1 MFKELISATLA
12 KSLIGDIV
20 YRSLSGLGRKYS
32 VDFEYVINDEI
43 QSEFNSCL
51 RVSIEA
57 FVNYLDK
64 CIKLDSSKEKV
75 IVGYLRSLPVSEEI
89 WHLLDPGSE
98 YFDRG
103 RLTQDGYKELSEH
116 FEDLEPEVLFEA
128 WEEFLQ
134 AFSFASRS
142 APALREFLRASYEAG
157 SFKALS
163 NIESVLEK
171 MGTAINNIYLEESI
185 TRQSIKD
192 YTEELRVYRD
202 WATSF
207 QVS

>member
-1 MFKELISATLA
+1 MLKKIISEALS

-20 YRSLSGLGRKYS
+20 YSSLSGLGRKYS

-43 QSEFNSCL
+43 KSEFNSCL

-57 FVNYLDK
+57 FVNCLDE
-64 CIKLDSSKEKV
+64 CIKLDSSKEKF
-75 IVGYLRSLPVSEEI
+75 IVGYLRSLPVAEEI

-103 RLTQDGYKELSEH
+103 RLTQDGYKELSLH
-116 FEDLEPEVLFEA
+116 FENLEPEVLFEA
-128 WEEFLQ
+128 WEEFLK

-163 NIESVLEK
+163 NIEGVLEK
-171 MGTAINNIYLEESI
+171 MGAAINSIYLEESI
-185 TRQSIKD
+185 ARQSIKD